1 MTDVQCRC
9 STLGIH
15 LVRWDTTKH
24 LDGSVKGTYSRHN
37 LGLKGLNKTSYLS
50 IQHKKNKHIRVV
62 YNDFDG
68 FSIASSLVGNAGLQR
83 VGIMFRFFLPSNMEV
98 SVAPLTSRTS

>member
-1 MTDVQCRC
+1 MPMLNTWDPLG
-9 STLGIH
+9 SMGLTHETLGGI
-15 LVRWDTTKH
+15 VQ
-24 LDGSVKGTYSRHN
+24 GTYSRHN
-37 LGLKGLNKTSYLS
+37 VGIKGLNKTSYLS